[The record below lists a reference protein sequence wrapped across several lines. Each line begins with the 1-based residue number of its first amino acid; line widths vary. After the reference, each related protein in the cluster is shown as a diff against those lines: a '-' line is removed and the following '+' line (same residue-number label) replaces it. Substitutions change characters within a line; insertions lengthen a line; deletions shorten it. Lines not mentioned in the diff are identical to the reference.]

1 MSPVKIHPKVAAI
14 GPAQFLKR
22 VEKSCDAIL
31 TLPVGFRE
39 GPDQHADPA
48 YGFGTLRVPSQR
60 PGSGNAADKRD
71 EFAPSHALPT
81 RNAPHHLAPA
91 CQADTISGAQAT
103 AVPALP
109 KIALAADGN

>member
-1 MSPVKIHPKVAAI
+1 MSPVKIHPRVSSI
-14 GPAQFLKR
+14 GPAQLLKR

-31 TLPVGFRE
+31 TLPVGFGE

-60 PGSGNAADKRD
+60 PGSGNDADQRD
-71 EFAPSHALPT
+71 EFATYPALTP

-109 KIALAADGN
+109 KI

>member
-1 MSPVKIHPKVAAI
+1 MSPVKIHSKVAAI
-14 GPAQFLKR
+14 GPAQLLKR

-31 TLPVGFRE
+31 TL
-39 GPDQHADPA
+39 ADPA